1 MFGATPLGV
10 TAFAADEIAS
20 CSWSFGTWGQ
30 GSWGNGCVANIP
42 VTGLSST
49 GDIGSVSFGSSTEVA
64 TTGVFGEGLVGSPTV
79 EVQVFASSSFVS
91 SGKSETNA
99 VAQANADATVTGLS
113 CTASL
118 GDVSSSARVGVV
130 INANVNLESI
140 QAVGNVEKVLVW
152 SDINSDQTP
161 SWAEIEPS
169 QTPDWIEI
177 AA

>member
-1 MFGATPLGV
+1 VSVTATGVAASIQSGGQEEEGPFFGA
-10 TAFAADEIAS
+10 
-20 CSWSFGTWGQ
+20 
-30 GSWGNGCVANIP
+30 
-42 VTGLSST
+42 SS
-49 GDIGSVSFGSSTEVA
+49 
-64 TTGVFGEGLVGSPTV
+64 
-79 EVQVFASSSFVS
+79 FASSSFVS